1 MLNLRAI
8 REDAA
13 PFIAALKKRN
23 ASAQPIEQ
31 IIQLDLQWRALK
43 QESDSLKADRNAHSK
58 KINDAKKEGKDIFDA
73 IEKTRIIS
81 GKIKEIDARAS
92 SLEAQMNDILLVVPN
107 MPHESVPQGK
117 DETENLQIS
126 KWGKPLKTS
135 SDILPH
141 YELGPKCGLMDFE
154 RGVKLAGSRFSVLY
168 GQLAKLERAI
178 SFYMLQKASENGYLE
193 VAVPY
198 IANSKTM
205 TGTGQL
211 PKFEEEL
218 YALEGTGLW
227 LIPTSEVQLGNLH
240 AGEILDEKNLPLKYC
255 ALTPNFRK
263 EAGNYQKDIKGY
275 LRQHQFNKVE
285 LFKYC
290 LPEDSFDEHEALLK
304 DAQSVLQGLG
314 LPYRTMLLCS
324 GDMGFASAKT
334 YDLEAWL
341 PSQDTYREISSVS
354 NCTDFQARRASI
366 KFRRDNKNEYVHTLN
381 GSGLAVGRTL
391 IAIMEN
397 YQEDDCIKIP
407 KQLQGFMQVEEIEF

>member
-1 MLNLRAI
+1 MLNLKAI
-8 REDAA
+8 REDAE

-23 ASAQPIEQ
+23 ASSEPIEQ
-31 IIQLDLQWRALK
+31 IISLDKQWRTLK
-43 QESDSLKADRNAHSK
+43 QESDSLKADRNIHSK
-58 KINDAKKEGKDIFDA
+58 KINDAKKEGKDISDA

-81 GKIKEIDARAS
+81 NRIKEMDEKAS
-92 SLEAQMNDILLVVPN
+92 SLEARMNEILLTVPN
-107 MPHESVPQGK
+107 TPHESVPLGK
-117 DETENLQIS
+117 DESENVEVG

-168 GQLAKLERAI
+168 GELAKLERAI
-178 SFYMLQKASENGYLE
+178 SFYMLETASKNGYLE

-198 IANSKTM
+198 IANTKAL
-205 TGTGQL
+205 TGSGQL
-211 PKFEEEL
+211 PKFAQEL
-218 YALEGTGLW
+218 YALDGTDLW

-240 AGEILDEKNLPLKYC
+240 ADETLDEQNLPLNYC

-275 LRQHQFNKVE
+275 IRQHQFNKVE

-290 LPEDSFDEHEALLK
+290 LPDDSFNEHELLLK
-304 DAQSVLQGLG
+304 DAQSVLQGLD

-324 GDMGFASAKT
+324 GDMGFASSKT
-334 YDLEAWL
+334 YDLEVWL

-354 NCTDFQARRASI
+354 NCTDFQARRANI

-391 IAIMEN
+391 VAIMEN
-397 YQEDDCIKIP
+397 YQEDNCILIP
-407 KQLQGFMQVEEIEF
+407 KALQGFMQSDKIEF